1 MPEQLKT
8 ASAADSAAA
17 SGDPAGGPDLK
28 KALDW
33 FGRFATLIGF
43 AVMFVA
49 FWVAEP
55 SIFPTWDNIRTIL
68 ESTAPILILA
78 VGLTVVLCSG
88 EFDLSFT
95 GLVGLAGV
103 ASVQAMV
110 DWGAGTVAAVLLGL
124 AVGVAGGVVAG
135 LLVAAQRTSSFI
147 ATLALGTVWTG
158 LALAI
163 SGGGVTISGVTHA
176 YGDITFNDVG
186 GIPLVVIYA
195 LVVVIVAF
203 AMMRWT
209 VFGRQ
214 TLALGANRGAARLAG
229 VRVGVTQVAAFGF
242 HGLCAGV
249 AAVLLTS
256 QTQQWSADIAGGLF
270 IPPYVAAFFGISVL
284 AAGRFNV
291 FGTLVG
297 ALFVAT
303 LQTGLTVVGSEAYV
317 ANIVTG
323 LTLIVILFVAA
334 QSRSAR

>member
-1 MPEQLKT
+1 MAQQVGN
-8 ASAADSAAA
+8 A
-17 SGDPAGGPDLK
+17 PATDPDLNERSFDART
-28 KALDW
+28 ALEW
-33 FGRFATLIGF
+33 FGRAATLIGF
-43 AVMFVA
+43 AVMFVV

-55 SIFPTWDNIRTIL
+55 NIFPTWDNIRTIL
-68 ESTAPILILA
+68 ESAAPIVILA

-103 ASVQAMV
+103 AAVQAMA
-110 DWGAGTVAAVLLGL
+110 DWHAGAFVAVLMGIGVGIAGGL
-124 AVGVAGGVVAG
+124 VAGI
-135 LLVAAQRTSSFI
+135 LVAAQRTSSFI

-163 SGGGVTISGVTHA
+163 SGGGVTIAGVTEGYSDLTYKQVA
-176 YGDITFNDVG
+176 

-195 LVVVIVAF
+195 LVIVVVAF
-203 AMMRWT
+203 ALMRWT

-214 TLALGANRGAARLAG
+214 TLAMGSNRIAARLSG
-229 VRVGVTQVAAFGF
+229 VRVGWTQMGAFAF

-249 AAVLLTS
+249 AAILLTS
-256 QTQQWSADIAGGLF
+256 QTGQFSADIAGGLF

-303 LQTGLTVVGSEAYV
+303 LQTGLTVVGAEAYV

-323 LTLIVILFVAA
+323 IALIAILFVAA
-334 QSRSAR
+334 QSRSTR